1 MEPRQ
6 IAWLFPGQG
15 SQAVGMGKDLL
26 EASAAARDV
35 FARAD
40 AALQAPDAAAPAE
53 GPLSRLILEGPE
65 DQLTLTANAQ
75 PALVTMSAA
84 VLAAMRERYPSL
96 PVPRFAAGHSL
107 GEYSALVAAGA
118 LALEDAVRLVRARGL
133 AMQSAVAPGAGA
145 MAAIMGVDSSRL
157 EAICREVSADKDG
170 EGEAYG
176 VVSCA
181 NFNAPGQIVIA
192 GAARAVARV
201 SSVAGE
207 EKGKAIPLKVSAP
220 FHCALMAPAAAALR
234 GELAKVEV
242 KPFAFPVVANVDA
255 RPNTDPGRV
264 KELLVR
270 QVDGAV
276 RWEQAVRLM
285 HMEGITHAIEIGPG
299 KVLAGLGKRIAKEM
313 KIFSV
318 GDVAS
323 LDGLAEFLSQG
334 PPRADS

>member
-1 MEPRQ
+1 
-6 IAWLFPGQG
+6 
-15 SQAVGMGKDLL
+15 MGKDLV
-26 EASAAARDV
+26 EASPAAREI

-40 AALQAPDAAAPAE
+40 AALGE
-53 GPLSRLILEGPE
+53 PLSKLILEGPE

-84 VLAAMRERYPSL
+84 VLAALREKHPDL
-96 PVPRFAAGHSL
+96 PAPRFAAGHSL

-118 LALEDAVRLVRARGL
+118 LSLEDAVRVVRARGR
-133 AMQSAVAPGAGA
+133 AMQGAVPPGEGA
-145 MAAIMGVDSSRL
+145 MAAIMGVDATRL
-157 EAICREVSADKDG
+157 ESICREVSEENDADG
-170 EGEAYG
+170 TPYG

-192 GAARAVARV
+192 GAAPAVARV
-201 SSVAGE
+201 SSRAGE

-220 FHCALMAPAAAALR
+220 FHCALMAPAATALKA
-234 GELAKVEV
+234 ELEKIEV
-242 KPFAFPVVANVDA
+242 KPLAFPVVANVDA
-255 RPNTDPGRV
+255 RPNSDPGRV

-276 RWEQAVRLM
+276 RWEQALRLM

-313 KIFSV
+313 KIVSV
-318 GDVAS
+318 GDVATVAS
-323 LDGLAEFLSQG
+323 ASELLA
-334 PPRADS
+334 PPPSAPAS